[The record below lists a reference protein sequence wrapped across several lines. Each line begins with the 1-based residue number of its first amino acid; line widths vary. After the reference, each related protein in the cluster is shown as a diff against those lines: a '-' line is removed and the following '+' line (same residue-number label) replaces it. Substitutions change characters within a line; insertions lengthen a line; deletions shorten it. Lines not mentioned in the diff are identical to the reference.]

1 MRGALPTYGATSDG
15 VSAFRETSLGWAT
28 RVIVAVGCVAF
39 ATLGGVGFASRAS
52 RVRAFGLDSCAR
64 FGAAHALDEGVQLP
78 VIVLG
83 FPKTG
88 TTSLQAYF
96 RCGGLDTSH
105 YKCGDHGM
113 CGECIKDA
121 LDAGDPPLRSCG
133 DYQAWAQLDFAG
145 NPDDGLAGLD
155 SRDDVC
161 YFPQVE
167 ALDAMHAEHP
177 SATFVLNRRS
187 TTDAWLESV
196 DEWNDLRQRLAD
208 CDITGLPE
216 GTGASGEKGDARLR
230 AFVESHER
238 RVREF
243 VAAHP
248 SHRLVEVVIDDPGAG
263 DVLETAF
270 GISARCWGRENVNPK
285 DKGVAALSRFR
296 GCDFRRD
303 ASGGEASGGSPVI
316 SFAP

>member
-1 MRGALPTYGATSDG
+1 MRDASPTYGATPVG
-15 VSAFRETSLGWAT
+15 VSASYGTSWGWAT

-39 ATLGGVGFASRAS
+39 ATLGGVGFAARAS
-52 RVRAFGLDSCAR
+52 RVSTVGLGSCAR
-64 FGAAHALDEGVQLP
+64 LGAARALAEGVHLP
-78 VIVLG
+78 VVVLG

-113 CGECIKDA
+113 CGECIKSA
-121 LDAGDPPLRSCG
+121 LDAGQPPLRSCG

-145 NPDDGLAGLD
+145 NPGDALPGLNP
-155 SRDDVC
+155 RDDAC

-167 ALDAMHAEHP
+167 ALDAIHAEHP
-177 SATFVLNRRS
+177 TATFVLNRRS
-187 TTDAWLESV
+187 TPDAWLESV

-216 GTGASGEKGDARLR
+216 GVGEPGDEGDARLR

-263 DVLETAF
+263 DALETAF

-285 DKGVAALSRFR
+285 DTGEDDLGRYK
-296 GCDFRRD
+296 GCDFRRET
-303 ASGGEASGGSPVI
+303 SGAPPVF
-316 SFAP
+316 SFTL

>member
-1 MRGALPTYGATSDG
+1 MRDASPTYGATPVG
-15 VSAFRETSLGWAT
+15 VSASNRTSWGWAT
-28 RVIVAVGCVAF
+28 RIIVAVGCVAF
-39 ATLGGVGFASRAS
+39 ATLGGFGFAARVS
-52 RVRAFGLDSCAR
+52 RVSTVGLDSCAR
-64 FGAAHALDEGVQLP
+64 LGAAHALAKGVHLP
-78 VIVLG
+78 IVVLG

-88 TTSLQAYF
+88 TTSLQAFF

-105 YKCGDHGM
+105 YKCGDHGT
-113 CGECIKDA
+113 CGECIKSA
-121 LDAGDPPLRSCG
+121 LDAGHPPLRSCG

-145 NPDDGLAGLD
+145 NPGDALPGLNP
-155 SRDDVC
+155 RDDVC

-167 ALDAMHAEHP
+167 ALDAIHAEHP
-177 SATFVLNRRS
+177 TATFVLNRRS
-187 TTDAWLESV
+187 TPNAWLESV

-216 GTGASGEKGDARLR
+216 GVGEPGEKGDERLR

-263 DVLETAF
+263 DALETAF
-270 GISARCWGRENVNPK
+270 GISARCWGRKNVNPK
-285 DKGVAALSRFR
+285 DASGDDLGRYR
-296 GCDFRRD
+296 GCDFRRET
-303 ASGGEASGGSPVI
+303 SGASPVF
-316 SFAP
+316 SFTL